1 MILRGICVNIE
12 AMKVKD
18 ISALIESI
26 APLQFQENY
35 DNAGLIVGHPD
46 DEITGVML
54 SLDVTEQVIDEA
66 VRNNCNLVLAH
77 HPIVFNGLK
86 RLNGSNYVERTVI
99 QAIKKGVAIYA
110 AHTNLDNVL
119 MNGVNQKFASK
130 LGLQLLKILQ
140 PKVGMLS
147 KIQVYVPV
155 SHLDIVKEA
164 MFEAGAGRIGNYSEC
179 GFEVEGLGSF
189 KPGTEAEPYSGT
201 IGVRENAQEI
211 KFEVLVHNHQ
221 VGRVMKAMKAVHPY
235 EEVAHEIIGLSNED
249 SHTGS
254 GIIGELANEMTEM
267 EFLALLKEKLSLKSI
282 RHTSTGKKI
291 RKVALCGGSGS
302 FLIGA
307 ARRAGADAYVTGD
320 IKYHEYFDAEND
332 LTLCDVGHYESEIST
347 LEIFYDKIKE
357 KLPNF
362 AVIFCQLTTNP
373 IHYYQ

>member
-1 MILRGICVNIE
+1 
-12 AMKVKD
+12 MKVKD
-18 ISALIESI
+18 ISDLIESI
-26 APLQFQENY
+26 APPQFQENY

-46 DEITGVML
+46 DEISGVML
-54 SLDVTEQVIDEA
+54 SLDVTEEVIDEA
-66 VRNNCNLVLAH
+66 IRNNCNMILAH
-77 HPIVFNGLK
+77 HPIIFKGLK

-99 QAIKKGVAIYA
+99 SAIKKGVAIYA

-130 LGLQLLKILQ
+130 LGLSSVKILQ
-140 PKVGMLS
+140 PKLGILS

-155 SHLDIVKEA
+155 SHIDLVRET
-164 MFEAGAGRIGNYSEC
+164 MFAAGAGQIGKYSEC

-189 KPGTEAEPYSGT
+189 KPGADAVPFSGLQG
-201 IGVRENAQEI
+201 IRETSQEL
-211 KFEVLVHNHQ
+211 KFEVLVHNHLISK
-221 VGRVMKAMKAVHPY
+221 VIKAMLSVHPY
-235 EEVAHEIIGLSNED
+235 AEVAHEIIGLSNED
-249 SHTGS
+249 PYTGS
-254 GIIGELANEMTEM
+254 GVIGELESEMTEQD
-267 EFLALLKEKLSLKSI
+267 FLALLKEKLSLKSI
-282 RHTSTGKKI
+282 RHTATGRKI
-291 RKVALCGGSGS
+291 KKVALCGGSGS
-302 FLIGA
+302 FLIGT

-332 LTLCDVGHYESEIST
+332 LTLCDIGHYESEIST